1 MNKPLLHTLCLWAVV
16 VAVAVCMPQAMRAQT
31 QTEYFIDADPGLG
44 NATTVNAPL
53 GADGTLVFN
62 VPTTG
67 LAPGEHLI
75 GIRAYTTTYEEGQPK
90 TSFGPTI
97 TQRVIVKGE
106 YVAQSIR
113 YAEYFWGDDPGFGHG
128 QPIPIVEGQD
138 VNLANIEIPTDG
150 LAAGEYNLSVRAY
163 GTGGWGPTISQRVI
177 VKGEYVAQ
185 TIRYAEY
192 FWGDDPGFGHGQ
204 PIPIVAGQDVSLAN
218 IEIPTDGLAAGE
230 YNLSVRAYGTGGWG
244 PTISQRVI
252 VKGEHIQQ
260 QVLYAEYF
268 WNEDPGFGQG
278 TPILITPGEEVNL
291 ENLQIPSFD
300 AHGSS
305 TLYLRA
311 YGTGGWGPTIAA
323 DVLVDAEGNYTL
335 NANAETSMENRNYQ
349 SLTDIFDDFADR
361 GVGDDVNFTV
371 TTTETTYSYDASTD
385 ERLAQMAQIAN
396 NLSLGST
403 SRDERTVAFTAA
415 EGSGNALEIT
425 TTDDGLPAVV
435 ELFSRF
441 STTNVALTINGT
453 AYDFSATATR
463 HQTICTGEKTEAV
476 ALSSVSPSL
485 TMTWEAKPH
494 SGTTISGFVTAGTSD
509 IPQMTLR
516 NSGTQIDS
524 LIVSVTIASGN
535 RTLAT
540 YDYTYLVHASV
551 ASQSFTG
558 LTPATGSSLDP
569 GTTLLKW
576 NAIGDAESYQLTIS
590 QKALGDDN
598 ATPVEQT
605 IETTATEYELNVE
618 SGMEYT
624 WTVTAI
630 GSCDEL
636 FGPEMTFTGR
646 LLADLVVS
654 SITLP
659 EAAEAGNALSVS
671 ATITNQGAGAT
682 TENTW
687 TDRLYYTVNS
697 TNFDDAVLLAEQH
710 HNGNLAVGAS
720 YEVTFDVST
729 PMEDSGQLRVFVVT
743 DMNGNVLETDATNN
757 HTMSSSVAELRPFYV
772 NSNDLAALCK
782 LYNDFGGANWNGAAW
797 DISSTIVKSSN
808 WSGVSFD
815 SDGYVVAIN
824 LQGRGL
830 SGSLSAAT
838 SVNLPRLTTFNLSR
852 NALTG
857 DAAAFVG
864 ASQLP
869 QLSSLDLSYNQLDD
883 LSGVLPT
890 SITSLNLTSQHR
902 TYGNNKL
909 FPGIDAMEP
918 RMLNMSSDMA
928 VSLPAIATYNHARQ
942 SFTAHSTLNVY
953 DRNYQSIGTLTWSE
967 ALGAYSFA
975 PSNWKVTA
983 AQEAE
988 VVVVPVTSSGNNY
1001 TNAINSAYRAQL
1013 QLTAGDANLSGWTDV
1028 NDVQRTLNY
1037 VLDSNNNTTFGLWAA
1052 NTYDDDSYD
1061 ASNEIINIQDIVCTV
1076 NIVLENEEGNSVK
1089 SLNYQNHNEENL
1101 VAPVAF
1107 FYREGQ
1113 QLKLESSEEIAAFTI
1128 QLSGVSA
1135 SQVKLMLNS
1144 REWQMQTRNTS
1155 SGVCIAV
1162 FSPTG
1167 SVLPAGTIT
1176 TLLRLS
1182 GDAEP
1187 LRVHATSAEAT
1198 DVPAAVGDSPT
1209 GLANVGTDDGIR
1221 IALTHDHHLVVRA
1234 DRDYSATTISVYT
1247 ISGALIGQYRYDSLP
1262 VGDTRISLNAAT
1274 DAVVVSVS
1282 NQETGI
1288 RNHKI
1293 MIRP

>member
-1 MNKPLLHTLCLWAVV
+1 MV
-16 VAVAVCMPQAMRAQT
+16 VAVVVCMPQSMRAQT
-31 QTEYFIDADPGLG
+31 QAEYFIDADPGLG
-44 NATTVNAPL
+44 NATTVNVPI
-53 GADGTLVFN
+53 GADGTLNFS
-62 VPTTG
+62 VPTAG
-67 LAPGEHLI
+67 LAPGDHLI
-75 GIRAYTTTYEEGQPK
+75 GIRAYTTTMQEGKQT

-97 TQRVIVKGE
+97 TQRVLVKGE
-106 YVAQSIR
+106 YIAQTIR
-113 YAEYFWGDDPGFGHG
+113 YAEYFWGNDPGFGHG
-128 QPIPIVEGQD
+128 LPIPIVAGQD
-138 VNLANIEIPTDG
+138 VSLANIQIPTDG

-163 GTGGWGPTISQRVI
+163 GSQGWGPTITQRVL

-204 PIPIVAGQDVSLAN
+204 PIPIVEGQDVSLAN
-218 IEIPTDGLAAGE
+218 VEIPTNGLTVGE

-268 WNEDPGFGQG
+268 WNEDPGFGLG
-278 TPILITPGEEVNL
+278 TPILLTPGEEVNL
-291 ENLQIPSFD
+291 ENLQIPSFE

-361 GVGDDVNFTV
+361 GVGDNVNFTV

-415 EGSGNALEIT
+415 EGSGNALAIT

-485 TMTWEAKPH
+485 TMSWEAIPH

-516 NSGTQIDS
+516 NSGTQLDS
-524 LIVSVTIASGN
+524 LTVRVTIASGN

-551 ASQSFTG
+551 AMQSFTS

-569 GTTLLKW
+569 GTTMLKW

-590 QKALGDDN
+590 QKALGDDS

-624 WTVTAI
+624 WTITAI

-636 FGPEMTFTGR
+636 FSPEMSFTGR

-654 SITLP
+654 NITLP
-659 EAAEAGNALSVS
+659 EAAQAGNALAVS

-682 TENTW
+682 TEKTW

-697 TNFDDAVLLAEQH
+697 TKFDDAVLLAEQNH
-710 HNGNLAVGAS
+710 SGNLAVGES
-720 YEVTFDVST
+720 YEVTFNVTT

-743 DMNGNVLETDATNN
+743 DAENKVMESNADNN
-757 HTMSSSVAELRPFYV
+757 RTMSSTVAELRPFYM
-772 NSNDLAALCK
+772 NSDDLAALRK
-782 LYNDFGGANWNGAAW
+782 FYNDFGGADWNGEAW
-797 DISSTIVKSSN
+797 DINSTIIKGGN

-815 SDGYVVAIN
+815 SDGCVTAIN

-830 SGSLSAAT
+830 SGVLSATT
-838 SVNLPRLTTFNLSR
+838 SVALPRLTTLTLGR

-857 DAAAFVG
+857 DAAAFMG

-869 QLSSLDLSYNQLDD
+869 QLTSLDLSYNQLDE
-883 LSGVLPT
+883 LSDVLPS

-918 RMLNMSSDMA
+918 RMLNVSSDMT
-928 VSLPAIATYNHARQ
+928 VSLPAIATYNHTRQ
-942 SFTAHSTLNVY
+942 TFTSHSQLRVY
-953 DRNYQSIGTLTWSE
+953 DRNYQTIGTLTWSE

-975 PSNWKVTA
+975 PNGWKVTA
-983 AQEAE
+983 AQKAE
-988 VVVVPVTSSGNNY
+988 VVVVPITSSGNNY
-1001 TNAINSAYRAQL
+1001 TNAHNSAYRAQL
-1013 QLTAGDANLSGWTDV
+1013 QFTAGDANLSGWTDV

-1037 VLDSNNNTTFGLWAA
+1037 VLDSNNSTTFGLWAA
-1052 NTYDDDSYD
+1052 NTYDDDSFD
-1061 ASNEIINIQDIVCTV
+1061 ADNETINIQDIVCTV
-1076 NIVLENEEGNSVK
+1076 NIVLENEEANGVK
-1089 SLNYQNHNEENL
+1089 ALNYQNHNEENL
-1101 VAPVAF
+1101 VAPVAL
-1107 FYREGQ
+1107 FYREDR
-1113 QLKLESSEEIAAFTI
+1113 QLQVESSEEIAAFTI
-1128 QLSGVSA
+1128 QLAGVSA

-1162 FSPTG
+1162 FSPVG
-1167 SVLPAGTIT
+1167 SVLPAGTAT

-1182 GDAEP
+1182 GDGEP
-1187 LRVHATSAEAT
+1187 LRVHATSADAT

-1209 GLANVGTDDGIR
+1209 GLASVGADGGIR
-1221 IALTHDHHLVVRA
+1221 IAVTRDQEMVVSA

-1247 ISGALIGQYRYDSLP
+1247 LSGTLICHYRFDSLP
-1262 VGDTRISLNAAT
+1262 AGDTRICLNTAT
-1274 DAVVVSVS
+1274 DAVVVRVN

-1288 RNHKI
+1288 CNHKI
-1293 MIRP
+1293 LIRP